1 MSWRPNVSA
10 TPRRK
15 WGRSRAS
22 SPKRI
27 VRAAGPQ
34 KKWVYAADTT
44 IDTSVVGNARI
55 YTPVLLAS
63 DYEDNQG
70 QQRERVMLDQF
81 SMKGM
86 HRMTPVTGQASR
98 AEIMMALFTADLET
112 AADIAANNID
122 PFLSAA
128 TWEEYDV
135 QLLRTW
141 GYVLSVGQLNT
152 PFTQTFTEPSSRY
165 VAKAFNL
172 RLRMREPMGLYLV
185 TFVRGTGT
193 GQTSSMVPAFRIKMR
208 SW

>member
-10 TPRRK
+10 TPRWRRRPTK
-15 WGRSRAS
+15 S
-22 SPKRI
+22 SAKAV

-44 IDTSVVGNARI
+44 VDTSGVGNVRI

-70 QQRERVMLDQF
+70 QQRERVVLD
-81 SMKGM
+81 SIAIRGL

-98 AEIMMALFTADLET
+98 VEVLTAVFTSDIET
-112 AADIAANNID
+112 AADIASNNLD
-122 PFLSAA
+122 PWASPA
-128 TWEEYDV
+128 TFEEYDV

-165 VAKAFNL
+165 VSKAFRLKL
-172 RLRMREPMGLYLV
+172 RLREPMGLYLV
-185 TFVRGTGT
+185 TFARGTGT
-193 GQTSSMVPAFRIKMR
+193 GQTSSWTPSFRIKMR